1 MNLSAQ
7 KIAHDILTLPN
18 QEQQEVA
25 DFIEFLK
32 VKLARTQA
40 KRLITAKDQQTEGA
54 RILEALKKAELLG
67 CMEEGD
73 GQLSENYKQHLW
85 DSE

>member
-25 DFIEFLK
+25 DFVEFLK
-32 VKLARTQA
+32 VKLARKQA
-40 KRLITAKDQQTEGA
+40 KRLITVQDQQTEGA
-54 RILEALKKAELLG
+54 RILEALKDAELLG
-67 CMEEGD
+67 RVSR
-73 GQLSENYKQHLW
+73 GQPA
-85 DSE
+85 